1 MTSENSTGNAA
12 GRRTLAQEIVD
23 TVREPLIVLDAQL
36 RVLIASRSFYSAF
49 RIAPSEV
56 EGRALSTLGNG
67 QWNIPALSKLFE
79 DILAHDTTVENY
91 EIELDSP
98 ALGHRVM
105 LLNARKVFD
114 ESNVSTNLLVA
125 IEDVTERR
133 VLDNEKDELLH
144 QKELL
149 LREINHRVNNSL
161 QIIASIILLKART
174 VQSEDTRR
182 HLKEAHERVLAVATV
197 QEQLQPAAFGARIAV
212 ESYLTRLCDSLAA
225 SMIPEDQPVTIKVE
239 ASDGDVTS
247 EEAVSMGLIAT
258 ELVIN
263 ALKYA
268 FPDNARGT
276 VFVRYES
283 SATLWRLAVS
293 DDGIGISTKMTEPPV
308 RSGLGTSIV
317 EALARQLGGRV
328 TLSAESPGTMVTI
341 AVPKT
346 A

>member
-1 MTSENSTGNAA
+1 MTHDDPTRAE
-12 GRRTLAQEIVD
+12 GRRTLEQAIVD
-23 TVREPLIVLDAQL
+23 TVREPLIVLDAHL
-36 RVLIASRSFYSAF
+36 HVLVASRSFYSTF
-49 RIAPSEV
+49 GVSPIDV
-56 EGRALSTLGNG
+56 EGRALSALGDG
-67 QWNIPALSKLFE
+67 QWDKPE
-79 DILAHDTTVENY
+79 LARLLGDVLDHDNTIENY
-91 EIELDSP
+91 EIELESP
-98 ALGHRVM
+98 VLGHRVM
-105 LLNARKVFD
+105 LLNARKVFAQG
-114 ESNVSTNLLVA
+114 NVSTNLLVA
-125 IEDVTERR
+125 VEDVTERR
-133 VLDNEKDELLH
+133 VLEREKDELLL

-149 LREINHRVNNSL
+149 LQEMNHRVNNSL

-182 HLKEAHERVLAVATV
+182 HLKEAHDRVLAVATV
-197 QEQLQPAAFGARIAV
+197 QEQLQPAAFGARIGV
-212 ESYLTRLCDSLAA
+212 QSYLTRLCDSLAA

-239 ASDGDVTS
+239 ADDGDVTS

-268 FPDNARGT
+268 FPNNAKGN
-276 VFVRYES
+276 VIVRYES

-293 DDGIGISTKMTEPPV
+293 DDGVGISTKMTEPPV

-317 EALARQLGGRV
+317 EALTRQLGGRV